1 MFYKLLIEN
10 SAEYAGFRVVSG
22 ALEFIEPN
30 THDDGHLYRPEVDYS
45 DATAMEE
52 FKQLVRSVWNHI
64 INLDLPEVKQSD
76 KYKDIVA
83 FENWLRENP

>member
-10 SAEYAGFRVVSG
+10 SAEYAGFHVVSG
-22 ALEFIEPN
+22 VLEFIEPD
-30 THDDGHLYRPEVDYS
+30 THDDSHLYRPEVDYS
-45 DATAMEE
+45 DTTAIEE

-64 INLDLPEVKQSD
+64 INLDLPEVKQSE
-76 KYKDIVA
+76 KYRDIVA